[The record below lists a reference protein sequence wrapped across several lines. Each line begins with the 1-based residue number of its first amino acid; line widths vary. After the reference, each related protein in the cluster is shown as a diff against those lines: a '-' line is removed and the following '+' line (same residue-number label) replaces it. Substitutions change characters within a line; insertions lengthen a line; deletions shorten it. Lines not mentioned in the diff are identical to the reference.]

1 MSRIKQLSP
10 ENATG
15 AVAELF
21 TAIKGKLGMVPNLMR
36 AIGNSPAA
44 LEAYLQFSGGL
55 SGGSLSNQQREQIAL
70 AVGETNQCDYCV
82 AAHSALGKMAGLS
95 TDQICDARRG
105 SAVDSK
111 SDALIRFARK
121 LVSERGH
128 VSDEDLQELRGH
140 GFSDGDLSEV
150 VANVALNIF
159 TNYFNHV
166 AETDLDFPKAAPLEC
181 KVA

>member
-1 MSRIKQLSP
+1 MSRIHQISP

-15 AVAELF
+15 KSAELF
-21 TAIKGKLGMVPNLMR
+21 TAVKGKLGMVPNMMR

-55 SGGSLSNQQREQIAL
+55 AGGSLSNQQREQIAL
-70 AVGETNQCDYCV
+70 AVGEANQCDYCL

-95 TDQICDARRG
+95 PDQIRDARQG
-105 SAVDSK
+105 SAVDVK
-111 SDALIRFARK
+111 SEALVRFARK
-121 LVSERGH
+121 LVNERGH
-128 VSDEDLQELRGH
+128 VTAEDLQELRDQ
-140 GFSDGDLSEV
+140 GFTDGDVAEV

-166 AETDLDFPKAAPLEC
+166 ADPDIDFPPAEC
-181 KVA
+181 LNCRVG